1 MTQRSDQ
8 RRKLDQALRCEL
20 TAVQTGG
27 AVSVAERVAAW
38 QIFGGVIGL
47 DELSWGRYF
56 HEISTHIKLSCGWD
70 QRRDRYGHKV
80 DPAVKMTVERGSAV
94 CARVH
99 NIRDRCVQMDQC
111 ACCSSTYRHATSL
124 RQWGAAASAL
134 YIRFLSSC

>member
-27 AVSVAERVAAW
+27 AVSVADLRKGLQHAW

-56 HEISTHIKLSCGWD
+56 HEISTHIKLSCG
-70 QRRDRYGHKV
+70 
-80 DPAVKMTVERGSAV
+80 
-94 CARVH
+94 
-99 NIRDRCVQMDQC
+99 
-111 ACCSSTYRHATSL
+111 
-124 RQWGAAASAL
+124 
-134 YIRFLSSC
+134 